1 MSRTSHLS
9 KVLVVEDE
17 ALIRFNISDH
27 LAHTGHEALE
37 ATNAAEAFEILE
49 SEQDVGAIIT
59 HIEMPGPV
67 DGLMLAKFATERW
80 PHRRVIAISSHQE
93 AEATDLPDGTAFLS
107 KPCGLEDI
115 SRKMTEFG
123 YGQSPESDDKESG
136 S

>member
-9 KVLVVEDE
+9 KVVVVEDE

-27 LAHTGHEALE
+27 LAHAGHEVLE
-37 ATNAAEAFEILE
+37 AKNAAEAFEILE
-49 SEQDVGAIIT
+49 SEQGVGVIIT
-59 HIEMPGPV
+59 DIEMPGPV

-80 PHRRVIAISSHQE
+80 PHLRVIVISGHQE
-93 AEATDLPDGTAFLS
+93 ADATDLPDGTAFLS

-115 SRKMTEFG
+115 SRVMTKFG
-123 YGQSPESDDKESG
+123 YGQSPESDDNEAG